1 MSVLL
6 LATEIDPTADH
17 MVRAL
22 KDRECDAHRV
32 DLGWFP
38 GQLSI
43 TAELAGSTWT
53 GYLRTPHRTVDL
65 EEIHAVWYRS
75 PTAFQ
80 FPDGMTAAHRDYCNV
95 EAKFGLGGVLWSLP
109 VTWINHPAHEATAC
123 YKPLQLATAA
133 RCGLTTPST
142 LVTNEAG
149 AVRAFATGAK
159 TVTKAFGTS
168 AVTEDGVYRVAYTS
182 PVNEDYLLDLAGVDL
197 TAHQYQREVPKA
209 YDARLVVVGGGQQFA
224 CAIHSGGLDFRTDY
238 ATNRYERI
246 PVPRDVADGVA
257 ALMSQFRLVYA
268 AIDFVVT
275 PSGDWVFIGDMNPGG
290 QYGFLVPIAED
301 VTAALADLLARKDWS

>member
-22 KDRECDAHRV
+22 QDRECDVHRV

-38 GQLSI
+38 AQLSV
-43 TAELAGSTWT
+43 TAELRGSTWT
-53 GYLRTPHRTVDL
+53 GHLRTPHRTIDL

-80 FPDGMTAAHRDYCNV
+80 FPDGMSAAHRDYCNV

-109 VTWINHPAHEATAC
+109 VVWINHPALEAAAN
-123 YKPLQLATAA
+123 YKPLQLAVAA

-142 LVTNEAG
+142 LVTNEP
-149 AVRAFATGAK
+149 AVVRTFATGTR

-168 AVTEDGVYRVAYTS
+168 AVTEDGVYKVAYTS
-182 PVNEDYLLDLAGVDL
+182 PVNEDYLSDLGGVDL

-209 YDARLVVVGGGQQFA
+209 YDARLVVVGDQQFA
-224 CAIHSGGLDFRTDY
+224 CAIHTDSIDFRTDY
-238 ATNRYERI
+238 DSNRYERVA
-246 PVPRDVADGVA
+246 VPREVADGVA
-257 ALMSQFRLVYA
+257 AVMSQFRLVYA

-275 PSGDWVFIGDMNPGG
+275 PEGEWVFIGDMNPGG

-301 VTAALADLLARKDWS
+301 VTAALADLLTREG